1 MKEINTICGIVTGD
15 RLYGESF
22 LQLCKTQTRNGICL
36 IKNRELYQYTAHSA
50 GKFSVLWGGNFL
62 LLRVEVFVGIIQFR
76 PLKLNPPTL
85 AIPSHCFCKWRL
97 NIPVNKENEKKRIQG
112 ITFILVIFL
121 I

>member
-1 MKEINTICGIVTGD
+1 MVSLFCNCVKHKLEMVFTSLKI
-15 RLYGESF
+15 ESF
-22 LQLCKTQTRNGICL
+22 TNI
-36 IKNRELYQYTAHSA
+36 LYIVLDFNTWLPMSV

-97 NIPVNKENEKKRIQG
+97 NIPVNKENEKIKK
-112 ITFILVIFL
+112 
-121 I
+121 